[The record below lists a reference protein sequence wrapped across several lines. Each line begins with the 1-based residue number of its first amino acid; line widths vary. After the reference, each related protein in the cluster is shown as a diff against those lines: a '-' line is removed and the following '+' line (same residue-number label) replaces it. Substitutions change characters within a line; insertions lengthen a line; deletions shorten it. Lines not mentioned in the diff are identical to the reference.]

1 MTYNNNFPPSG
12 GLGLPTAGFASRG
25 KAAQLKRLSVNPP
38 ASIPENQVETVTTP
52 RTARG
57 HLLAGL
63 RTAPKTPTSA
73 PFGQTQHRVGLD
85 SSRYADNGN
94 VNSYGRAAPQTA
106 SAATFA
112 SAGYAQLGANPAFSG
127 LGQQQQQQQQSQQ
140 QHQHQHQHQQQQQ
153 QSQHQ
158 HQQHSLYPLLEQPLA
173 PPSFNLNA
181 QEMQQMDP
189 EILADMMRQS
199 LYLEQKRKLLEQ
211 QIQLISLQAQHSQGL
226 TFSPMYQQQFP
237 ATPMTPTAA
246 MLGLAGGNG
255 VGLVDEAALLQSFG
269 LGAAG
274 VDMNA
279 AKFAMGN
286 NQAGQYGFMS
296 GSNLAQAQ
304 LASSPP
310 PATPSYTS
318 SPPKGNTPIF
328 RAEVSPPGDV
338 MVNPFER
345 RTPTP
350 PKSSPS
356 PPRDVTPLPPT
367 SANGWRRGHKKV
379 SSLAFSSQ
387 VTDQASSEGPKTA
400 VPRPVGMPQ
409 TPVTGTFGPG
419 QGRAGE
425 HPVRQPRGP
434 PPMDELT
441 AAPTTKH
448 EGSKNFA
455 SRQRRGALSKLVR
468 AGMERR
474 GGRTGSAG
482 SMTPVSETDP
492 IFSLAGSDNDSDS
505 GRSLSGKPSIGSL
518 RARASGA
525 IGSERKEKNERS
537 RERDSLSSDDGVKLP
552 QEDTSA
558 APGGRRGMP
567 MMLLNSAEKRKNAMY

>member
-1 MTYNNNFPPSG
+1 MSLDAGGLAQMTYNNNFPPSG

-38 ASIPENQVETVTTP
+38 ASIPENQETVTTP

-73 PFGQTQHRVGLD
+73 PFGQIQHRVGLE
-85 SSRYADNGN
+85 SSRYADSGSTNA
-94 VNSYGRAAPQTA
+94 YGRAGPQTA

-112 SAGYAQLGANPAFSG
+112 SAGYGQLGSNAAFAG
-127 LGQQQQQQQQSQQ
+127 LGQQQQQQQQQQ
-140 QHQHQHQHQQQQQ
+140 T
-153 QSQHQ
+153 
-158 HQQHSLYPLLEQPLA
+158 LYPLVEQPLA
-173 PPSFNLNA
+173 PPTFNLNA
-181 QEMQQMDP
+181 QELQQMDP
-189 EILADMMRQS
+189 EVLADMMRQS
-199 LYLEQKRKLLEQ
+199 MYLEQKRKLLEQ
-211 QIQLISLQAQHSQGL
+211 QIQLINLQAQHSQGL
-226 TFSPMYQQQFP
+226 TFNPMYQQQFP
-237 ATPMTPTAA
+237 ATPLTPTAA

-255 VGLVDEAALLQSFG
+255 AGMVDEAAALQGFG
-269 LGAAG
+269 FGGLAM
-274 VDMNA
+274 DMNA

-286 NQAGQYGFMS
+286 NQAGQYGFMP
-296 GSNLAQAQ
+296 GSNIAQAQ

-318 SPPKGNTPIF
+318 SPPKGNTPVF

-338 MVNPFER
+338 ITNPFER

-379 SSLAFSSQ
+379 SSLAFSSPAAA
-387 VTDQASSEGPKTA
+387 DQASNDGPKSAHT
-400 VPRPVGMPQ
+400 RPVGMPQ

-434 PPMDELT
+434 PPMDELA

-537 RERDSLSSDDGVKLP
+537 RERVEPQLTGDSVSSDEGVKLP
-552 QEDTSA
+552 QEEAPA
-558 APGGRRGMP
+558 AQGGRRKMP
-567 MMLLNSAEKRKNAMY
+567 MLVLTSAEKRKSTMY